1 MTEPAPMLHPTY
13 APDAEPDE
21 QVSDAGEALITA
33 AIWLFCRNGIRNT
46 GIEKIISRAGVSKM
60 TLYNRFATKDGLV
73 SAALEKEAEQWRECF
88 FASVNAPTPD
98 PRYGQL
104 LFIFDALFV
113 WFERKDYFGC
123 LVMKAAI
130 EFDDQSA
137 EIRRIFKTHKQ
148 KMDDYLI
155 HLCEEAGFEAP
166 IRLASMLTTIIDGCI
181 VKALVSRNPNV
192 ALEAKDIC
200 KSILNS
206 EMKGL
211 LTE

>member
-1 MTEPAPMLHPTY
+1 MSEPAHILHPTY
-13 APDAEPDE
+13 APDANPDE
-21 QVSDAGEALITA
+21 VVRDAGEALITA

-73 SAALEKEAEQWRECF
+73 SAALEKEAEQWREWF
-88 FASVNAPTPD
+88 FASVNAHVPD
-98 PRYGQL
+98 PRYGRL

-130 EFDDQSA
+130 EFDDQSV
-137 EIRRIFKTHKQ
+137 EITRIFKIHKQ
-148 KMDDYLI
+148 EMDTYLTY
-155 HLCEEAGFEAP
+155 LCEEAGFAGP
-166 IRLASMLTTIIDGCI
+166 GRIASMLTTIIDGCI
-181 VKALVSRNPNV
+181 VKALVSRNAHV

-200 KSILNS
+200 KSILDV
-206 EMKGL
+206 E
-211 LTE
+211 